1 MVLRL
6 TPIAPVLLGVSL
18 AQIALG
24 LMTTLIP
31 LLLLRDGV
39 ATPVI
44 GFIASAYFAGF
55 LAGSLSAAGIVA
67 SVGHIRAF
75 AVFAA
80 VAAMTAQVMVFA
92 IDPWV
97 VGFTRLVMGY
107 ASSGLFLVA
116 ESWINDRADSATRGR
131 YFGAYQVVNWG
142 ATAFGPLMLRLVAPQ
157 ASLFAFVGA
166 AFAASLLPMA
176 LTLQPNPEIRQGRR
190 LGLRQLFQIS
200 PVGVV
205 CCLASGLLN
214 SAFYALMPVY
224 LGKAGL
230 DAAAISTF
238 ASAVMIAALVVQYP
252 LGMIADMVERRKLT
266 LLVLGVCLAGA
277 LGMMFTAGGNLLV
290 LGVFGCLMAGAMSP
304 LYGLGAG
311 QTNDRLERGDYVAA
325 AGGLLFT
332 WSVGAAIGPSLAGAL
347 MGQFGAVGLFI
358 YLVTALVLLAVFVIL
373 RMLRRGEVPR
383 EAQSAFVPAGAA
395 PPRLAELANFTPPRR
410 GEGSR

>member
-6 TPIAPVLLGVSL
+6 APIAPVLLGVSL

-31 LLLLRDGV
+31 LLLLREGV

-55 LAGSLSAAGIVA
+55 LAGSLSAAGIV
-67 SVGHIRAF
+67 SGVGHIRAF
-75 AVFAA
+75 TVFAA
-80 VAAMTAQVMVFA
+80 LAAITAQVMVFVT
-92 IDPWV
+92 DPWV
-97 VGFTRLVMGY
+97 VGGTRLVMGY
-107 ASSGLFLVA
+107 ACSGVFLVA
-116 ESWINDRADSATRGR
+116 ESWINDRADSSTRGK

-142 ATAFGPLMLRLVAPQ
+142 ATAVGPLLLRIVAPQ
-157 ASLFAFVGA
+157 ATLFAFVGA

-176 LTLQPNPEIRQGRR
+176 LTHQVNPEIRQGRR
-190 LGLRQLFQIS
+190 LGLARLFAIS

-224 LGKAGL
+224 LGGLGL

-238 ASAVMIAALVVQYP
+238 AAAVMIAALVVQYP
-252 LGMIADMVERRKLT
+252 IGMIADRVERRALT
-266 LLVLGVCLAGA
+266 LLVLGLALGAALGIVLLAGDSLLA
-277 LGMMFTAGGNLLV
+277 LGA
-290 LGVFGCLMAGAMSP
+290 FGCLMAGSMAP

-347 MGQFGAVGLFI
+347 MGRFGPLGLFI
-358 YLVTALVLLAVFVIL
+358 YLMAALVLLAGFVIL
-373 RMLRRGEVPR
+373 RMIRRGEVPIDAR
-383 EAQSAFVPAGAA
+383 SGFVPGGAA
-395 PPRLAELANFTPPRR
+395 PPRLAELASYGAKRR
-410 GEGSR
+410 DG